1 MRLSNF
7 DYHLPANLIARYP
20 LSQRSSSR
28 LLILNKTNGNV
39 EHRQFIELPNLLE
52 PGDLLI
58 LNDTK
63 VIPARL
69 LGRKETGG
77 RVEVLIERILA
88 TNLALAHIKASKS
101 PKVSTKLILENHV
114 KAEVIGREDDL
125 FELLFDKGVL
135 ASLEQ
140 YGHIPLPLYIA
151 RQDEEFDRERYQT
164 VYARQKGAVAAPT
177 AGLHFDELIL
187 KQLVQ
192 KGIQFSYLTLH
203 VGAGT
208 FQPVRMENILE
219 HTMHTEYVEVSK
231 ATCEQIK
238 KTKQQGKRVIA
249 VGTTSVRALETACQ
263 SGELK
268 PFCGDTR
275 LFIYPGFHFHCIDAM
290 ITNFHLPKSTLLML
304 VCAFGGYENVMKA
317 YQEAIDKQYRFYSYG
332 DCMLVF
338 ASHV

>member
-1 MRLSNF
+1 MTYTAPSDF
-7 DYHLPANLIARYP
+7 DFELPRQAIARYP
-20 LSQRSSSR
+20 SSVRSESK
-28 LLILNKTNGNV
+28 LLA
-39 EHRQFIELPNLLE
+39 LPKQGSLQHDRFKSIRSYLKA
-52 PGDLLI
+52 GDLLI

-192 KGIQFSYLTLH
+192 
-203 VGAGT
+203 
-208 FQPVRMENILE
+208 
-219 HTMHTEYVEVSK
+219 
-231 ATCEQIK
+231 
-238 KTKQQGKRVIA
+238 
-249 VGTTSVRALETACQ
+249 
-263 SGELK
+263 
-268 PFCGDTR
+268 
-275 LFIYPGFHFHCIDAM
+275 
-290 ITNFHLPKSTLLML
+290 
-304 VCAFGGYENVMKA
+304 
-317 YQEAIDKQYRFYSYG
+317 
-332 DCMLVF
+332 
-338 ASHV
+338 